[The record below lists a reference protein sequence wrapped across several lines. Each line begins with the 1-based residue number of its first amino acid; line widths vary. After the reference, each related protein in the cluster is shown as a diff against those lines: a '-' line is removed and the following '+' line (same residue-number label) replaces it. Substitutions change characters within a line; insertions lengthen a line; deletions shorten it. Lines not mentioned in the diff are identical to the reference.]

1 MSILENIP
9 NFSNAKILVVGD
21 VMIDKYWFGAADRIS
36 PEAPVPVVK
45 IANQEKRL
53 GGAGNVAL
61 NFSSI
66 GCNVTLLGLV
76 GNDEGSK
83 FINEQLLVHKIN
95 NQLIVDE
102 DISTTTK
109 LRVISKNFQL
119 IRLDFETDKESYQL
133 SKLDELAKSFKL
145 IVNKFDIVV
154 FSDYG
159 KGSLKKI
166 DQLITISKNFN
177 KVTIID
183 PKQKNGTIYKDAS
196 ILKPNYKEFELMV
209 GTCKSEDDIDKKAF
223 KLLDNLR
230 LDALVI
236 TRGADGISL
245 YQKSREPYKQRATS
259 KEVFDVTGAGD
270 TVIAVL
276 GAFLAKGINL
286 RKTVNFANAAAGIVI
301 GKIGT
306 SYITVEDLKYINQK
320 SDTSLQKILSEREFI
335 EEIKKYRYA
344 NKKIVMT
351 NGCFDIIH
359 AGHINYLKEAKKLGD
374 KLVVAVNSDQ
384 SIKNLKGEGRPIN
397 LFKDRVNVLSAINFV
412 DLIVMFDSD
421 TPEELIKKVKPDILV
436 KGSDYNI
443 NQIAGAKY
451 ILANGGEVKLIELTK
466 GLSTSN
472 IFNKINDL

>member
-45 IANQEKRL
+45 IANEERRL

-83 FINEQLLVHKIN
+83 FINDQLLFHKIN
-95 NQLIVDE
+95 NQLVIDE

-119 IRLDFETDKESYQL
+119 IRLDFETHKESYQL
-133 SKLDELAKSFKL
+133 SKLDELAKKFKL
-145 IVNKFDIVV
+145 IVNQFDIVI

-166 DQLITISKNFN
+166 DQLITISKNFD

-183 PKQKNGTIYKDAS
+183 PKQKNGTIYKGAS

-259 KEVFDVTGAGD
+259 REVFDVTGAGD

-306 SYITVEDLKYINQK
+306 SYITGDDLKYINQN
-320 SDTSLQKILSEREFI
+320 SDILLQKILSEREFI
-335 EEIKKYRYA
+335 EEIKKYRFE

-397 LFKDRVNVLSAINFV
+397 LFEDRVNVLSAINFV